1 MLRIKGKGTGKV
13 IRGRDRGD
21 GDVGRGKG
29 GGLIEYIQT
38 CFPREP
44 YLLIGEGSMGV
55 GSRE

>member
-1 MLRIKGKGTGKV
+1 MIVVKNKGKGEGKGNSRQGGEV
-13 IRGRDRGD
+13 AMWKGE
-21 GDVGRGKG
+21 KG

-44 YLLIGEGSMGV
+44 YLLIGV